1 MVALCDWNV
10 FSKALTIFAAA
21 SCQPKYSSII
31 TPDSRSEDGLTLF
44 LPAILG
50 AVPCVAS
57 NMACPVM

>member
-31 TPDSRSEDGLTLF
+31 TPDSRSEDGAY
-44 LPAILG
+44 PWG
-50 AVPCVAS
+50 EQE
-57 NMACPVM
+57 

>member
-44 LPAILG
+44 LSAIV
-50 AVPCVAS
+50 ADAACVAS
-57 NMACPVM
+57 NRACH